1 MKSES
6 IEIKYERL
14 SFEELNNKEKELI
27 ECAKNA
33 TYSAY
38 SPYSSFSVGAAVR
51 LENNEIVI
59 GSNQEN
65 IAYPSGLC
73 AERVALFAAGTRKE
87 KITTL
92 AIAARNENNE
102 WTKAF
107 PCGACCQVLQESQLR
122 AKKRIT
128 ILILI
133 NENEILR
140 LKGAESLLPFSF
152 SFIKKN

>member
-6 IEIKYERL
+6 IEIKYETL

-27 ECAKNA
+27 ECAKKA

-51 LENNEIVI
+51 LKNDEII
-59 GSNQEN
+59 LGSNQEN

-107 PCGACCQVLQESQLR
+107 PCGACCQVLQENQLR
-122 AKKRIT
+122 AKEKIT
-128 ILILI
+128 ILILL
-133 NENEILR
+133 NQNEILR
-140 LKGAESLLPFSF
+140 LRGAEALLPFGF
-152 SFIKKN
+152 SF

>member
-6 IEIKYERL
+6 IEIKYETL
-14 SFEELNNKEKELI
+14 SFDELDNKEKELI
-27 ECAKNA
+27 ECAKKA

-51 LENNEIVI
+51 LENEEIVI

-73 AERVALFAAGTRKE
+73 AERVALFSAGTRKE

-92 AIAARNENNE
+92 SP
-102 WTKAF
+102 K
-107 PCGACCQVLQESQLR
+107 ESQEIELAISEAFSKKFIESRKKQLR
-122 AKKRIT
+122 SYLLTSEYWRA
-128 ILILI
+128 IL
-133 NENEILR
+133 N
-140 LKGAESLLPFSF
+140 LK
-152 SFIKKN
+152 

>member
-14 SFEELNNKEKELI
+14 SFEELNDKEKELI
-27 ECAKNA
+27 ESAKNA

-51 LENNEIVI
+51 LENEEIVI

-73 AERVALFAAGTRKE
+73 AERVALFSAGTRKE
-87 KITTL
+87 KITAL
-92 AIAARNENNE
+92 ALAARNSKNE
-102 WTKAF
+102 
-107 PCGACCQVLQESQLR
+107 
-122 AKKRIT
+122 
-128 ILILI
+128 
-133 NENEILR
+133 
-140 LKGAESLLPFSF
+140 
-152 SFIKKN
+152 

>member
-6 IEIKYERL
+6 IEIKYETL

-51 LENNEIVI
+51 LKNDEII
-59 GSNQEN
+59 LGSNQEN

-92 AIAARNENNE
+92 AIVARNENNE
-102 WTKAF
+102 WTKVF
-107 PCGACCQVLQESQLR
+107 PCGACCQVLQENQLR
-122 AKKRIT
+122 AKEKIT
-128 ILILI
+128 ILILL
-133 NENEILR
+133 NQNEILR
-140 LKGAESLLPFSF
+140 LRGVESLLPFGF
-152 SFIKKN
+152 SF

>member
-6 IEIKYERL
+6 IEIKYETL
-14 SFEELNNKEKELI
+14 SFDELDNKEKELM
-27 ECAKNA
+27 ECAKKA

-51 LENNEIVI
+51 LENDEII
-59 GSNQEN
+59 LGSNQEN

-73 AERVALFAAGTRKE
+73 AERVALFSAGTRKE

-92 AIAARNENNE
+92 ALAARNSKNE

-107 PCGACCQVLQESQLR
+107 PCGACCQVLQENQLR
-122 AKKRIT
+122 AKEKIT
-128 ILILI
+128 ILILL
-133 NENEILR
+133 NQNEILR
-140 LKGAESLLPFSF
+140 LRGAESLLPFGF
-152 SFIKKN
+152 SF

>member
-6 IEIKYERL
+6 IEIKYETL

-27 ECAKNA
+27 ECAKKA

-51 LENNEIVI
+51 LKNDEIVI

-73 AERVALFAAGTRKE
+73 AERVAF
-87 KITTL
+87 
-92 AIAARNENNE
+92 
-102 WTKAF
+102 TKAISASAASCSSLF
-107 PCGACCQVLQESQLR
+107 SQ
-122 AKKRIT
+122 
-128 ILILI
+128 
-133 NENEILR
+133 
-140 LKGAESLLPFSF
+140 S
-152 SFIKKN
+152 

>member
-6 IEIKYERL
+6 IEIKYETL
-14 SFEELNNKEKELI
+14 SFDELDDKEKKLI
-27 ECAKNA
+27 ECAKKA

-51 LENNEIVI
+51 LENNEII
-59 GSNQEN
+59 LGSNQEN

-73 AERVALFAAGTRKE
+73 AERVALFSAGTRKE

-107 PCGACCQVLQESQLR
+107 PCGACRQVLQENQMR
-122 AKKRIT
+122 GKKEICV
-128 ILILI
+128 LILL
-133 NENEILR
+133 NENEVLR
-140 LKGAESLLPFSF
+140 LKNADSLLPFSF
-152 SFIKKN
+152 SF

>member
-1 MKSES
+1 M
-6 IEIKYERL
+6 
-14 SFEELNNKEKELI
+14 I

-51 LENNEIVI
+51 LKNDEIVI

-92 AIAARNENNE
+92 AIAARNRNNE

-107 PCGACCQVLQESQLR
+107 PCGACCQVLQENQLR
-122 AKKRIT
+122 AEEKIT
-128 ILILI
+128 ILILL
-133 NENEILR
+133 NQNEILR
-140 LKGAESLLPFSF
+140 LRGVESLLPFGF
-152 SFIKKN
+152 SF

>member
-6 IEIKYERL
+6 IEIKYETL
-14 SFEELNNKEKELI
+14 SFDELDNKEKELI
-27 ECAKNA
+27 ECAKKA

-51 LENNEIVI
+51 LKNDEII
-59 GSNQEN
+59 LGSNQEN

-92 AIAARNENNE
+92 AIAARNEKNE
-102 WTKAF
+102 STKAF
-107 PCGACCQVLQESQLR
+107 PCGACCQVLQENQLR
-122 AKKRIT
+122 AKEKIT
-128 ILILI
+128 ILILL
-133 NENEILR
+133 NQNEILR
-140 LKGAESLLPFSF
+140 LRGVESLLPFGF
-152 SFIKKN
+152 SF

>member
-27 ECAKNA
+27 ECAKKA

-38 SPYSSFSVGAAVR
+38 SPYSSFNVGAAVR
-51 LENNEIVI
+51 LENDEII
-59 GSNQEN
+59 TGSNQEN

-73 AERVALFAAGTRKE
+73 AERVALFSAGMKKE
-87 KITTL
+87 SVVAL
-92 AIAARNENNE
+92 AIVARNENNE

-107 PCGACCQVLQESQLR
+107 PCGACRQVLQETQTR
-122 AKKRIT
+122 GKKEICV
-128 ILILI
+128 LILS
-133 NENEILR
+133 NENEVLR
-140 LKGAESLLPFSF
+140 LKNADSLLPFSF
-152 SFIKKN
+152 SF